1 MVQNNT
7 VLTVMSMCA
16 VQCFLSAVNNRGAKC
31 NIVIDFQN
39 PVTLVEQ
46 ALLQQLEP
54 VTCQKFAKATAT
66 RSNKIFDWFTSGL

>member
-1 MVQNNT
+1 
-7 VLTVMSMCA
+7 MSMCA

-39 PVTLVEQ
+39 PVTIIEQ

-54 VTCQKFAKATAT
+54 VTCQKFVKTAEQQDF
-66 RSNKIFDWFTSGL
+66 RLVHKWIIRNK